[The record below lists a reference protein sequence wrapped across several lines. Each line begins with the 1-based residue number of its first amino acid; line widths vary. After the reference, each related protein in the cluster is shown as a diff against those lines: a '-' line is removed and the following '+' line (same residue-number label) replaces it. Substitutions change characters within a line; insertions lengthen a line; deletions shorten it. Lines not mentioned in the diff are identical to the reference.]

1 MEDGSLQLLKEGGK
15 YMSLKHKI
23 WLSYIVM
30 IFVPVFLSIQAAR
43 LILINYE
50 QDYQIQMEENHFDD
64 KLNEGFDY
72 FYELEKTLKEKPDRL
87 DDYTYLSRLDQK
99 RSLMDIGIIV
109 RKGNELIYHSDRIN
123 MKTVN
128 LYLPEFKNKPDTEK
142 TMISM
147 QDKILMR
154 SETFFF
160 SDGTE
165 GHIYNVM
172 SKANP
177 FGKETIASNHRGY
190 VKTIFLI
197 FVAFIWLTNGILT
210 YFMSKN
216 IINPLKSLQKATNE
230 IAIGNF
236 NFPVKINLKDEIGE
250 LFESFET
257 MRVQLKAS
265 QGIKQQYEKNRK
277 ELISNISHDLK
288 TPITSI
294 KGYVEGIMDGIPD
307 TPEKMEKYIKTIY
320 KNSCEMDR
328 LIDDLFLFSK
338 LDIKQLPFDFEEI
351 NIHKYLEDCIE
362 EMTFDLAEK
371 DIKLSY
377 ESSYNC
383 VGNLIIADR
392 QRLKRVINNIIG
404 NTEKHMDKEQPEIK
418 LILVEEKEGVRIEI
432 RDNGH
437 GIPIEKISYI
447 FERFYRAD
455 YARNRATG
463 GSGLGLSIAKQIIDA
478 HQGEIWAESKEDI
491 GTSIFFTLKN
501 AESFNADEDRYKY
514 KSKIMEEKA

>member
-1 MEDGSLQLLKEGGK
+1 
-15 YMSLKHKI
+15 
-23 WLSYIVM
+23 M

-64 KLNEGFDY
+64 KLNEGFGY
-72 FYELEKTLKEKPDRL
+72 FYELEKTLEENPDML
-87 DDYTYLSRLDQK
+87 QDITYLSRLDQQL
-99 RSLMDIGIIV
+99 SLLDTGMIV
-109 RKGNELIYHSDRIN
+109 RKGNELIYHSDRVN
-123 MKTVN
+123 MQTVK
-128 LYLPEFKNKPDTEK
+128 LYLPEFKNKPITEK

-147 QDKILMR
+147 RDKILMR
-154 SETFFF
+154 FETFYF

-165 GHIYNVM
+165 GQIYNVI
-172 SKANP
+172 SKVNP
-177 FGKETIASNHRGY
+177 FGREKIASDHRGY
-190 VKTIFLI
+190 VKIVFLI
-197 FVAFIWLTNGILT
+197 FIAFILLTNGILT
-210 YFMSKN
+210 YFMTKN

-236 NFPVKINLKDEIGE
+236 NFPVKFNLKDEIGE
-250 LFESFET
+250 LFESFEM
-257 MRVQLKAS
+257 MRIQLKES
-265 QGIKQQYEKNRK
+265 RGLKQQYEKNRK

-320 KNSCEMDR
+320 KNACEMDR

-338 LDIKQLPFDFEEI
+338 LDINQLPFDFEEI

-362 EMTFDLAEK
+362 EMSFDLAEK
-371 DIKLSY
+371 NIKLSY
-377 ESSYNC
+377 ESLCNFP
-383 VGNLIIADR
+383 GKLIIADR

-404 NTEKHMDKEQPEIK
+404 NTEKHMDKEQPKIK

-437 GIPIEKISYI
+437 GIPVEKVSYI

-463 GSGLGLSIAKQIIDA
+463 GSGLGLSIAKQIIEA
-478 HQGEIWAESKEDI
+478 HQGEIWAESKENI
-491 GTSIFFTLKN
+491 GTSIFFTLKS
-501 AESFNADEDRYKY
+501 AESFNVNEDRYKY
-514 KSKIMEEKA
+514 KSKMMEGEV